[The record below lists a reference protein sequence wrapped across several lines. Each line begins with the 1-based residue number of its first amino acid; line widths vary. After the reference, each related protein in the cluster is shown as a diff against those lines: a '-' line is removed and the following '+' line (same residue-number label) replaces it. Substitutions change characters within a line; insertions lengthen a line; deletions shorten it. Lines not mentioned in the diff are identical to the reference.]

1 MKKIFL
7 LVLFISFNLLNAQ
20 VELKWAG
27 AFQSNNTAVGRS
39 VVADKFGNV
48 YSTGYYN
55 GTIDLDPGTGVSSFT
70 TGANQSFFV
79 TKMDLNGNLIWAK
92 NFTGQVHVWSQ
103 SIGLDSLGNVVTMG
117 FFESNILNN
126 PIDFDPGPG
135 VQNLAALG
143 STDAFI
149 LKLDPNGNFM
159 WVRQV
164 GGVSASVN
172 PTSMDIDKHGNV
184 HVVGSFS
191 GTADFNPGVAVNTI
205 SSSGN
210 SNGFIFKL
218 DTYGNYIWA
227 GAFISSMS
235 ANPNEIKVDNNGN
248 MLLVGHASGSVDFD
262 TGPSTNTVWL
272 GTGGGGIDNGFI
284 CKLDALGN
292 LIWVKISTNSSG
304 GQVIYNSIS
313 SDSNGDCYI
322 TGEFF
327 STYDFDPGPGTFYLS
342 STPGYYSY
350 ILKLSSNG
358 NFLWANSFQYHVGLD
373 ITSDIYDNIYF
384 TGNQGS
390 YSPTFVVKINTSGNV
405 IWKEESGSTNGSS
418 IYGYSNLI
426 FVDTLQNVYLT
437 GEFYSGPFDF
447 DPNPGV
453 YNLTTSSQ
461 STSSQSIFIQ
471 KLGSCTSQP
480 PSSPTDITPIAN
492 KSICANA
499 TTTLTVANNN
509 LFINWYSSPT
519 STVVLSTDTFYVPPV
534 LPIGTYTYYPESK
547 DCLYSTART
556 PITFTVNAPP
566 VISAPNGTVCPNQAF
581 TITPTGAVT
590 YSYSSLNPVVYPP
603 STNTY
608 TVTGF
613 SSAGCSAVTTL
624 TVYTLPLPNVT
635 SNGSGA
641 ICTGNSFTINASGA
655 VTYTYASA
663 TSTVTSTSNTIVVSP
678 TTTTQYTVFGASS
691 AGCVKYTDFNVFV
704 DQYPSLVTSQSQ
716 SVICI
721 GTSDTLRASGA
732 TNHIWNGSTNTTS
745 IVVSPTVTTNYTVVG
760 LTGMG
765 LCLTTHTLT
774 VVVNQNCQDVWPGDA
789 NSDGT
794 ANNLDVLELGLHYT
808 QTGTPRAS
816 TSNTW
821 QSYFATN
828 WTGSITNGKNLNHSD
843 CNGDGAIND
852 NDTLAI
858 FNNYG
863 LTHTFKQEEI
873 NSVNPQLRIVPDQ
886 AYVTKGNWGTA
897 SIFLGDAT
905 ANINNINGVAFTIG
919 FNNTLIEPSNIWLE
933 YLPSFIDASQNLHF
947 RKLDF
952 ANGKIFTTTT
962 HTVNN
967 NVSGNGLIAKLHYQ
981 IKSNLTTDDVL
992 SIGLSLAN
1000 KSNATGVITPLT
1012 TGTGTLMAIG
1022 ASVGLQEL
1030 NGNMISVSPN
1040 PSNGSL
1046 TIQSKTEL
1054 QKIEVMSIDGKIL
1067 LSEIPTNVSHTLHL
1081 DNFAN
1086 GIYFV
1091 NLYQNNRVVMR
1102 EKVILNK

>member
-1 MKKIFL
+1 MKKIVL
-7 LVLFISFNLLNAQ
+7 LVLLISFNLINAQ
-20 VELKWAG
+20 VELKWAVNFPVHY
-27 AFQSNNTAVGRS
+27 ANQSGVDRS

-48 YSTGYYN
+48 YSTGSYLDS
-55 GTIDLDPGTGVSSFT
+55 IDLDPGTATHTFT
-70 TGANQSFFV
+70 LSNMAAATYIS
-79 TKMDLNGNLIWAK
+79 KLDINGNFIWAK
-92 NFTGQVHVWSQ
+92 KIEGPVNVVSRNME
-103 SIGLDSLGNVVTMG
+103 IDSLGNLIIIGT
-117 FFESNILNN
+117 FDNNILNN

-135 VQNLAALG
+135 VYNLAASGNEDGFVLKLDSDGNFIWVKNIGGLSANVYVTGLDLDKYGNIYFGGNFTGTVDFDLG
-143 STDAFI
+143 SSTHFITSIGTISSYADAFVLKLDKNGNYIWSGVLGGSLTSSILDISVDNSCNVNLLGQHSGTVDCDPGTSVFNVNNFSGSSINFLTRLDSLGNFVWVKSFPNSSGSIRYRGTACDTYGNIYMAGNISGTYDIDPNIGVYNVSGNPLSGII
-149 LKLDPNGNFM
+149 LKLDSFGNFIYGHQFIGEPASLAIDYSFVYVKFYNNILMLPGIRKLDLNGNFIWQEM
-159 WVRQV
+159 SGDVIIL
-164 GGVSASVN
+164 N
-172 PTSMDIDKHGNV
+172 DTD
-184 HVVGSFS
+184 GSFYVDQS
-191 GTADFNPGVAVNTI
+191 QNIYIINEFTGTA
-205 SSSGN
+205 
-210 SNGFIFKL
+210 
-218 DTYGNYIWA
+218 
-227 GAFISSMS
+227 
-235 ANPNEIKVDNNGN
+235 
-248 MLLVGHASGSVDFD
+248 
-262 TGPSTNTVWL
+262 
-272 GTGGGGIDNGFI
+272 
-284 CKLDALGN
+284 
-292 LIWVKISTNSSG
+292 
-304 GQVIYNSIS
+304 
-313 SDSNGDCYI
+313 
-322 TGEFF
+322 
-327 STYDFDPGPGTFYLS
+327 
-342 STPGYYSY
+342 
-350 ILKLSSNG
+350 
-358 NFLWANSFQYHVGLD
+358 
-373 ITSDIYDNIYF
+373 
-384 TGNQGS
+384 
-390 YSPTFVVKINTSGNV
+390 
-405 IWKEESGSTNGSS
+405 
-418 IYGYSNLI
+418 
-426 FVDTLQNVYLT
+426 
-437 GEFYSGPFDF
+437 DF
-447 DPNPGV
+447 DPNPGI
-453 YNLTTSSQ
+453 YNLSAPNDG
-461 STSSQSIFIQ
+461 IFIQ
-471 KLGSCTSQP
+471 KLGPCTSLP
-480 PSSPTDITPIAN
+480 PSSPADITPLAN

-499 TTTLTVANNN
+499 TTTLTVASNN

-519 STVVLSTDTFYVPPV
+519 STVVLSTDTFYVPSV
-534 LPIGTYTYYPESK
+534 LPVGTYTYYAESK

-613 SSAGCSAVTTL
+613 SSAGCSAATTL

-721 GTSDTLRASGA
+721 GASDTLRASGA

-774 VVVNQNCQDVWPGDA
+774 VVVNPNCQDVWPGDA
-789 NSDGT
+789 NSDGI

-821 QSYFATN
+821 QSYFANN
-828 WTGSITNGKNLNHSD
+828 WTGTITNGKNLNHSD
-843 CNGDGAIND
+843 CNGDGTIND

-952 ANGKIFTTTT
+952 ANGKIFTATT
-962 HTVNN
+962 HTLNN

-1012 TGTGTLMAIG
+1012 TGTGTLMIIG

-1030 NGNMISVSPN
+1030 NGNVISVSPN
-1040 PSNGSL
+1040 PTNGSL
-1046 TIQSKTEL
+1046 TITSKIEL
-1054 QKIEVMSIDGKIL
+1054 QKIEVMSVDGKIL
-1067 LSEIPTNVSHTLHL
+1067 LSEIPTNISHTLHL